1 MLLIGDHK
9 LRVEVAQTEQQRNLG
24 LMHRK
29 TLGQNAGMWFVFDRS
44 HPYCF
49 WMKNTLIPLSIAFV
63 NENNVIVDLF
73 DMKPLSEKPVC
84 ATQPVV
90 YALEVSQGW
99 FDQRRIVPGM
109 IIK

>member
-1 MLLIGDHK
+1 
-9 LRVEVAQTEQQRNLG
+9 VEVAQTEQQRNLG

-73 DMKPLSEKPVC
+73 DMKPLSETPVC
-84 ATQPVV
+84 ATQAVL
-90 YALEVSQGW
+90 YALEVNQGW
-99 FDQRRIVPGM
+99 FDQHRIVPGM
-109 IIK
+109 TIK